1 MDEKRELR
9 KEYHLF
15 FRHIEDKNVS
25 RAMKQNGRIDSG
37 CERSPL
43 TREGKPG
50 HREVRRG
57 DQIRGGPTDGRQGD
71 ESARKSVRQRAGN
84 RERERDQ

>member
-1 MDEKRELR
+1 
-9 KEYHLF
+9 
-15 FRHIEDKNVS
+15 
-25 RAMKQNGRIDSG
+25 MKQNGRIESG

-43 TREGKPG
+43 TREGKSG

-71 ESARKSVRQRAGN
+71 ESARRSVRQRASN